1 MCLSVLNK
9 WWNVLHKRKRTQD
22 LSIQLNGAEQNIT
35 FALYSDTKAIANITY
50 LLDNRTQSKQV
61 YFTLTGDTYIA
72 IFSVTADRGSRVFVS
87 LTDFAGI
94 FTINDTAISSLM
106 FFKSMPGITG
116 LGLNNVR
123 VGAVEDV
130 NMLTNLNYLN
140 LVNLDFYVDG
150 YAIDFANS
158 VQTTS
163 GGAYLRDVTS
173 NGEAV
178 EKQIS
183 DILRAKGWNT
193 NIN

>member
-9 WWNVLHKRKRTQD
+9 WWNVLHKRKQTQD
-22 LSIQLNGAEQNIT
+22 LSIKLKGGEQNIT

-50 LLDNRTQSKQV
+50 LLDNRMVSKRI
-61 YFTLTGDTYIA
+61 YFTFNGEIYIA
-72 IFSVTADRGSRVFVS
+72 NFSVNADSGSRVFVS
-87 LTDFAGI
+87 LTDFTGI
-94 FTINDTAISSLM
+94 FTINDTAISSIM

-116 LGLNNVR
+116 LGLNNVS
-123 VGAVEDV
+123 VGAVDV
-130 NMLTNLNYLN
+130 NMLSNLNYLN